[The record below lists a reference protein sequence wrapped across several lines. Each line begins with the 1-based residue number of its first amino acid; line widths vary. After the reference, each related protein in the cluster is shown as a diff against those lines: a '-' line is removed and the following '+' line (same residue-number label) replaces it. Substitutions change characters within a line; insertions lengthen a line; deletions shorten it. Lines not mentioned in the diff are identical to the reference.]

1 MATPQ
6 SQQIKN
12 NFVNHPYVQQASRA
26 LQGQVS
32 QLDAELNKYPVLR
45 DVEAKTKIPKAY
57 GVLGLGGVAVLL
69 IFFNLFGLAQPV
81 SNLIGWGLPAYL
93 SIKALESP
101 STNDDKQWLTYWI
114 VYGTFNLIESVAL
127 RPILY
132 WVPFYFVFKSVFIV
146 WLFLPSTRGAEI
158 LYFNVLRRLAVN
170 INRPG
175 PTFSSTSTSSSSTFG
190 SSSRVG
196 GASSTLGGA
205 SSTAV
210 PSSLGAATDNAFAST
225 GQTTGFNPSASS
237 AFNENKL
244 L

>member
-225 GQTTGFNPSASS
+225 GQTTGFTPSASS
-237 AFNENKL
+237 AYNDNKL

>member
-1 MATPQ
+1 MASTTK
-6 SQQIKN
+6 SQQVKS
-12 NFVNHPYVQQASRA
+12 NFANHPYVQQATRA
-26 LQGQVS
+26 VQSQVKS
-32 QLDAELNKYPVLR
+32 LDAELSKYPALR
-45 DVEAKTKIPKAY
+45 EVEAKTKIPKAY
-57 GVLGLGGVAVLL
+57 GVLGLGALSVLL

-158 LYFNVLRRLAVN
+158 LYFNVLRPLAVN
-170 INRPG
+170 VNRPA
-175 PTFSSTSTSSSSTFG
+175 P
-190 SSSRVG
+190 V
-196 GASSTLGGA
+196 ASSTTSA
-205 SSTAV
+205 SRPVDASTA
-210 PSSLGAATDNAFAST
+210 
-225 GQTTGFNPSASS
+225 QTTGYNANAGSTVTD
-237 AFNENKL
+237 NTQTL
-244 L
+244 

>member
-26 LQGQVS
+26 LQGQVN

-45 DVEAKTKIPKAY
+45 DVEAKTKVPKAY
-57 GVLGLGGVAVLL
+57 GVLGLGGVAVIL

-127 RPILY
+127 RAILY

-146 WLFLPSTRGAEI
+146 WLFLPTTRGAEV

-175 PTFSSTSTSSSSTFG
+175 PTFSSTSSSTTSSSTFG
-190 SSSRVG
+190 SSRVG
-196 GASSTLGGA
+196 GSSGLGGTSA
-205 SSTAV
+205 TTV
-210 PSSLGAATDNAFAST
+210 PSSTYGSATDNAFGTT
-225 GQTTGFNPSASS
+225 GQTTGFNPNASS
-237 AFNENKL
+237 AFNGE
-244 L
+244 

>member
-210 PSSLGAATDNAFAST
+210 PSSLGAAT
-225 GQTTGFNPSASS
+225 
-237 AFNENKL
+237 
-244 L
+244 

>member
-1 MATPQ
+1 MITQSRPCLAYTRCKNPRDNPSTMATPQ

-26 LQGQVS
+26 LQGQVNS
-32 QLDAELNKYPVLR
+32 LDAELNKYPVLR
-45 DVEAKTKIPKAY
+45 EVEAKTKVPKAY

-69 IFFNLFGLAQPV
+69 IFFNLFGLAQPI

-132 WVPFYFVFKSVFIV
+132 WVPFYFVFKSIFIV
-146 WLFLPSTRGAEI
+146 WLFLPSTRGAEVV
-158 LYFNVLRRLAVN
+158 YFNVLRRLAVN
-170 INRPG
+170 INRPA
-175 PTFSSTSTSSSSTFG
+175 PAYNSTSSSS
-190 SSSRVG
+190 RPVD
-196 GASSTLGGA
+196 
-205 SSTAV
+205 V
-210 PSSLGAATDNAFAST
+210 ST
-225 GQTTGFNPSASS
+225 GQTTGFNPSAGS
-237 AFNENKL
+237 AFSDNTQPL
-244 L
+244 